1 MFFCIGFISLLIQ
14 LQMCIEK
21 CDIGFLI
28 LIKDLMFFYE
38 INFIEKRND
47 YLQIVY
53 ISNIY
58 VYCFFNVLI
67 IMYLDVIII

>member
-1 MFFCIGFISLLIQ
+1 
-14 LQMCIEK
+14 MCIEK

-47 YLQIVY
+47 YL
-53 ISNIY
+53 
-58 VYCFFNVLI
+58 
-67 IMYLDVIII
+67 